1 MGEKNGSSALMRIEQ
16 FNDNETEQVW
26 ELFKNEFRDA
36 SRQLDGELGA
46 YWPRTDGRSFRGGE
60 WDCLSSRRD
69 MRIKKLKELQIQN
82 VIKVRYCRTSAM
94 VADIFTK
101 NVNSVT
107 FEKMAEYITGR
118 KGNRVLLLM

>member
-1 MGEKNGSSALMRIEQ
+1 
-16 FNDNETEQVW
+16 
-26 ELFKNEFRDA
+26 
-36 SRQLDGELGA
+36 
-46 YWPRTDGRSFRGGE
+46 
-60 WDCLSSRRD
+60 
-69 MRIKKLKELQIQN
+69 
-82 VIKVRYCRTSAM
+82 M